1 MANLGA
7 DTMGRSATP
16 FYDKVNT
23 TYTIYIYIYTIEVD
37 FYIILI
43 YYIVV

>member
-23 TYTIYIYIYTIEVD
+23 TYTIYIYTIEVD